1 MYFYV
6 IAESE
11 VKFTNFERF
20 INVAASSLAIAFGMV
35 HMISYLQP
43 RAPTIAADCVYPST
57 DPVCN
62 SSVSNSP
69 TTQPTNGTMNLI
81 YKLPLESN
89 PIL

>member
-43 RAPTIAADCVYPST
+43 SAPTIAADCNSQPT
-57 DPVCN
+57 NPACN
-62 SSVSNSP
+62 SSDSNSF
-69 TTQPTNGTMNLI
+69 TTQPTNGTMNFI
-81 YKLPLESN
+81 YKLPQESN